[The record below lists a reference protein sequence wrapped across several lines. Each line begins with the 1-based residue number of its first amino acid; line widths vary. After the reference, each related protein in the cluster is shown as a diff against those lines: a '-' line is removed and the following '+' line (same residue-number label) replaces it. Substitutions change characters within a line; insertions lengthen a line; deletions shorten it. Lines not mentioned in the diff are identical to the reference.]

1 MRVLSVESTAIVL
14 LREIY
19 SQISKLAINEYG
31 THPIQTFVERASSK
45 EEITMIIN
53 SIAKK
58 NSFVNICT
66 NVNGTFVIQKIL
78 TFFNETFRGKINALI
93 LENILPLSSDIHGV
107 CVVQKFISSC
117 EDYNTLVYLSKVFNQ
132 NIFFLG
138 ENQYSNYAYQVRL
151 SMNQYGNHIVEMF
164 LDNISK
170 NKKKKIFAELKNQGL
185 LLQMYMSK
193 YGKYMINKLLNGF
206 ECLEKAQYML
216 QLKQNL
222 SE

>member
-1 MRVLSVESTAIVL
+1 MTNLITKATKKQKIVM

-45 EEITMIIN
+45 EEITMLIN

-66 NVNGTFVIQKIL
+66 NANGTFVIQKIL
-78 TFFNETFRGKINALI
+78 SFFSETFRGKVNALI

-117 EDYNTLVYLSKVFNQ
+117 EDYNTLLFLSNVFNK
-132 NIFFLG
+132 
-138 ENQYSNYAYQVRL
+138 
-151 SMNQYGNHIVEMF
+151 
-164 LDNISK
+164 NIS
-170 NKKKKIFAELKNQGL
+170 
-185 LLQMYMSK
+185 
-193 YGKYMINKLLNGF
+193 F
-206 ECLEKAQYML
+206 ECELIL
-216 QLKQNL
+216 RTF
-222 SE
+222 